1 MTAKAISTRVQ
12 QMLNEYV
19 AQDDNKNNKM
29 YVVEGEEDTEFE
41 GMMFAFCTTMEKAE
55 KALGETYSEFEAVK
69 YTTQIVNGTNYNI
82 KVKVG
87 GEKYIHIKVYVPLP
101 ATKKPNE
108 LLEQAKDK
116 TLADPL

>member
-1 MTAKAISTRVQ
+1 MLGGPGAAKDA
-12 QMLNEYV
+12 
-19 AQDDNKNNKM
+19 DDNIKEIAK
-29 YVVEGEEDTEFE
+29 
-41 GMMFAFCTTMEKAE
+41 GMKEKAE

-87 GEKYIHIKVYVPLP
+87 GEKYIHIKVHVPLP
-101 ATKKPNE
+101 GKNAPNE
-108 LLEQAKDK
+108 LLEEDKDK